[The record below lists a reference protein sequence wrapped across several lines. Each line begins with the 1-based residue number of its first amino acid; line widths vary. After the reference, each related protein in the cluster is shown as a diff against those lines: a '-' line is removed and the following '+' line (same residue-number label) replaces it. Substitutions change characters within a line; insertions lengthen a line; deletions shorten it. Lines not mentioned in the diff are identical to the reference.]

1 MMIRSTRK
9 KMTQSDNKQML
20 EVDIEKSAKKMLVE
34 EYGYSKDQIK
44 LQYKLPEAK
53 GMFDI
58 VVLAKKDNVIQ
69 KEILV
74 VVEIKKGPLLL
85 PLYQDLIE
93 DAIISANAQYGM
105 VYNGIDKLC
114 VKQDLQGYENI
125 RKLTDKKNFGELK
138 IISDIPSAKKIK
150 KSNIIQKTIN
160 LQNYADVKI
169 KEIQRFLDDTLEI
182 KSSEIVVAPT

>member
-1 MMIRSTRK
+1 MSDKDKNDNMDHN
-9 KMTQSDNKQML
+9 KMKEIEL
-20 EVDIEKSAKKMLVE
+20 EKIAKKMLVE

-44 LQYKLPEAK
+44 LDYKLPEAK
-53 GMFDI
+53 EMFDI

-138 IISDIPSAKKIK
+138 IISDIPPAKKIK
-150 KSNIIQKTIN
+150 QNIIQKKIN
-160 LQNYADVKI
+160 LGNYAD
-169 KEIQRFLDDTLEI
+169 
-182 KSSEIVVAPT
+182 A

>member
-1 MMIRSTRK
+1 
-9 KMTQSDNKQML
+9 MTQSDNKQML

-44 LQYKLPEAK
+44 SQYLFPEAK
-53 GMFDI
+53 EWRFDI

-114 VKQDLQGYENI
+114 VEQDLQGYENI

-138 IISDIPSAKKIK
+138 IISDKLK
-150 KSNIIQKTIN
+150 
-160 LQNYADVKI
+160 L
-169 KEIQRFLDDTLEI
+169 L
-182 KSSEIVVAPT
+182 